1 MESGDLIL
9 NVDKMFM
16 YKHYIFLSFLL
27 KCLQILAA
35 LCVCLTALRHGA
47 NIAITSGMIY
57 SFEKNSDDY
66 LNMTLEEASWLRKQ
80 HAYNLV
86 AN

>member
-1 MESGDLIL
+1 M
-9 NVDKMFM
+9 
-16 YKHYIFLSFLL
+16 
-27 KCLQILAA
+27 LQILAA